1 MMQEDR
7 VRGRKERRKFA
18 GLVIILGIAMVVEM
32 TVGGTIG
39 LAVSIAVVT
48 YSLLLLLNGATPD
61 GEDEED

>member
-1 MMQEDR
+1 
-7 VRGRKERRKFA
+7 
-18 GLVIILGIAMVVEM
+18 VIILGIAMVVEL
-32 TVGGTIG
+32 TVGGTTG

>member
-1 MMQEDR
+1 MQEDR